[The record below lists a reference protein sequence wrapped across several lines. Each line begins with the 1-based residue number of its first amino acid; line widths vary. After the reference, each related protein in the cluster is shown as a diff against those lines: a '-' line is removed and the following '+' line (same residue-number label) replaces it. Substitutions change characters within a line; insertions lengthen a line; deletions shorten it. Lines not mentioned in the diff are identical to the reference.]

1 MIFVYIYVYIYV
13 CVCVYIYIC
22 GYNSFYSQRVSLVP
36 LHPEM
41 FTNIYI
47 WGQAIFSHI
56 NYFLNQGRIFKPGIQ
71 FWHKILLLKAK
82 FVHRNTLSIWQPLDS
97 SCAQSSSLWKFCDVS
112 SPWKCDDT
120 HSAFCTKCQF
130 ELRSSSEKS
139 CTWVFCFL
147 FFSFVNCW
155 SVLKWE
161 T

>member
-71 FWHKILLLKAK
+71 FWHKMFTLKSYNLSIETHFLYGSLWTHPVHSPVHSESSVMYRLHGNVMIHILHSVPSA
-82 FVHRNTLSIWQPLDS
+82 TLSWEVQVRRAVLE
-97 SCAQSSSLWKFCDVS
+97 CCFFLLWIVG
-112 SPWKCDDT
+112 
-120 HSAFCTKCQF
+120 
-130 ELRSSSEKS
+130 
-139 CTWVFCFL
+139 VF
-147 FFSFVNCW
+147 
-155 SVLKWE
+155 
-161 T
+161 